1 MISQALIFL
10 NRRSITLSTRRL
22 LLITASILTLAG
34 VLRLR
39 GYDFALPYIDHPD
52 EPNFALTALWWRG
65 DLQVFQNPDYPP
77 GYVWLQMAV
86 QTVIDKLS
94 APSIPDYVRVMR
106 LFAVAA
112 SLGTTLLVALTAWRV
127 GGHLAGLIAGLTW
140 AIAPEIV
147 ESGLY
152 ATPDPFVYLLVSVS
166 TLLAV
171 EAISHP
177 DRSTWALWSVL
188 IALAATLVKYPAI
201 PAIVPGGLAALYIAI
216 WRDRRVGFRLLA
228 LQSVSVALVGAWL
241 VAVYGIVNYNEG
253 ATAQAHGLQRVMS
266 ADLVHNNLTYVFY
279 PLARATWT
287 LPGWGVLAAGLAL
300 LIAPR
305 RWRGPRAPH
314 FAAVVALW
322 AVMILIP
329 WLATAFRTGSSQA
342 IRDILPGVTAAV
354 VLWAVALA
362 QIAGAVAT
370 LLRRRA
376 FSPRAARIAGQ
387 SLVLTCF
394 LAGFAIPQLVV
405 AWQESTLRTYPDTRA
420 DLATWAEIA
429 LEPGTVV
436 VTSDNHK
443 TFNRYW
449 GGYSGHKWFDSWVA
463 SDPTQVQ
470 PDEWRQ
476 RGMSYLVL
484 PYERVIALQD
494 SADGRAYLAQLLPL
508 RVIAPREQQ
517 RGPAMALFRL
527 WGPDVYQPVEFG
539 GQIRL
544 LGWDVQPAAPRPGDD
559 LALRFYWQPIIP
571 PRDNYSVFLHLTPLD
586 DPTHV
591 LAQRDFS
598 PAGEARLPLTWQY
611 PGETLISPAQTL
623 TLPPDLPPGHYVVR
637 LGLYDYVSGERLRV
651 RTHESASA
659 DYIILMTVDAAAP

>member
-1 MISQALIFL
+1 
-10 NRRSITLSTRRL
+10 
-22 LLITASILTLAG
+22 
-34 VLRLR
+34 
-39 GYDFALPYIDHPD
+39 
-52 EPNFALTALWWRG
+52 
-65 DLQVFQNPDYPP
+65 
-77 GYVWLQMAV
+77 
-86 QTVIDKLS
+86 
-94 APSIPDYVRVMR
+94 
-106 LFAVAA
+106 
-112 SLGTTLLVALTAWRV
+112 
-127 GGHLAGLIAGLTW
+127 
-140 AIAPEIV
+140 
-147 ESGLY
+147 
-152 ATPDPFVYLLVSVS
+152 
-166 TLLAV
+166 
-171 EAISHP
+171 
-177 DRSTWALWSVL
+177 
-188 IALAATLVKYPAI
+188 
-201 PAIVPGGLAALYIAI
+201 
-216 WRDRRVGFRLLA
+216 
-228 LQSVSVALVGAWL
+228 
-241 VAVYGIVNYNEG
+241 
-253 ATAQAHGLQRVMS
+253 
-266 ADLVHNNLTYVFY
+266 
-279 PLARATWT
+279 
-287 LPGWGVLAAGLAL
+287 
-300 LIAPR
+300 
-305 RWRGPRAPH
+305 
-314 FAAVVALW
+314 
-322 AVMILIP
+322 
-329 WLATAFRTGSSQA
+329 
-342 IRDILPGVTAAV
+342 
-354 VLWAVALA
+354 
-362 QIAGAVAT
+362 
-370 LLRRRA
+370 
-376 FSPRAARIAGQ
+376 Q
-387 SLVLTCF
+387 SLVLICF

-494 SADGRAYLAQLLPL
+494 SEEGRAYLSQLLPL

-559 LALRFYWQPIIP
+559 LVLRFYWQPIIP
-571 PRDNYSVFLHLTPLD
+571 PRDNYSVFLHLTPHD
-586 DPTHV
+586 DPSQV

-623 TLPPDLPPGHYVVR
+623 TLPPDLPPGRYVVR

-659 DYIILMTVDAAAP
+659 DHIVLMTIDVATP

>member
-1 MISQALIFL
+1 MHNQAL
-10 NRRSITLSTRRL
+10 NSSDRRSIPLSARRW
-22 LLITASILTLAG
+22 LLITAGILALAG

-52 EPNFALTALWWRG
+52 EPNFALSALWWRG
-65 DLQVFQNPDYPP
+65 ELQVFQNPDYPP
-77 GYVWLQMAV
+77 GYIWLQMAV
-86 QTVIDKLS
+86 QTVMDELS
-94 APSIPDYVRVMR
+94 APSISDYVRVMR

-112 SLGTTLLVALTAWRV
+112 SLGTTLLVALTAWRA
-127 GGHLAGLIAGLTW
+127 GGRLAGLIAGVTW

-152 ATPDPFVYLLVSVS
+152 ATPDPFVYLLVSAS

-171 EAISHP
+171 EAIRRP

-188 IALAATLVKYPAI
+188 IALVATLVKYPAV
-201 PAIVPGGLAALYIAI
+201 PAVAAGGLAALYIAI
-216 WRDRRVGFRLLA
+216 WRDRRFGFRLLA
-228 LQSVSVALVGAWL
+228 LQAVSVALVGVWL
-241 VAVYGIVNYNEG
+241 VAVYGIANYNEG
-253 ATAQAHGLQRVMS
+253 ATAQAQGVQRVTS
-266 ADLVHNNLTYVFY
+266 ANLVGNNLAYVFY

-287 LPGWGVLAAGLAL
+287 LPGWGVIAAGLAL

-305 RWRGPRAPH
+305 RWRGPRGPH
-314 FAAVVALW
+314 PATVAALW
-322 AVMILIP
+322 AVMILVP
-329 WLATAFRTGSSQA
+329 WLATAYRTGSSQA
-342 IRDILPGVTAAV
+342 IRDILPGTTAAV

-362 QIAGAVAT
+362 QIAGAIAA

-376 FSPRAARIAGQ
+376 LSPRAGRIAGQ
-387 SLVLTCF
+387 SLVLICF

-405 AWQESTLRTYPDTRA
+405 AWQESALRTYPDTRA

-436 VTSDNHK
+436 VTGDNHK

-449 GGYSGHKWFDSWVA
+449 GGYSGRKWFDSWVA
-463 SDPTQVQ
+463 DDPTRVR
-470 PDEWRQ
+470 PGEWRQ

-484 PYERVIALQD
+484 PYERVIALQG
-494 SADGRAYLAQLLPL
+494 SAEGRAYLAQLLPL
-508 RVIAPREQQ
+508 RVIAPQERQ
-517 RGPAMALFRL
+517 RGPAMELFRL

-544 LGWDVQPAAPRPGDD
+544 LGWDVQPAAPRPGDEV
-559 LALRFYWQPIIP
+559 ALRFYWQPILP
-571 PRDNYSVFLHLTPLD
+571 PRDNYSVFLHLTPHD
-586 DPTHV
+586 DPSQV

-611 PGETLISPAQTL
+611 PGETLIGPAQTL
-623 TLPPDLPPGHYVVR
+623 ALPPDLPPGRYVVR
-637 LGLYDYVSGERLRV
+637 LGLYNYVTGERLRV
-651 RTHESASA
+651 SAPESAPA
-659 DYIILMTVDAAAP
+659 DHTILLTLDAAAP